1 MSNSAINY
9 VLFVFVKSEN
19 VNNKLPGKSKGRKKN
34 KIIYFIVRVSKSWNS
49 SGNVIVLYAAS
60 KLSFGRSTNP
70 ENDKKKKETNKNPT
84 FNKLNLYFLSLD
96 C

>member
-1 MSNSAINY
+1 
-9 VLFVFVKSEN
+9 
-19 VNNKLPGKSKGRKKN
+19 
-34 KIIYFIVRVSKSWNS
+34 
-49 SGNVIVLYAAS
+49 VIVLYAAS

-70 ENDKKKKETNKNPT
+70 ENEKKKKKETNKNPT